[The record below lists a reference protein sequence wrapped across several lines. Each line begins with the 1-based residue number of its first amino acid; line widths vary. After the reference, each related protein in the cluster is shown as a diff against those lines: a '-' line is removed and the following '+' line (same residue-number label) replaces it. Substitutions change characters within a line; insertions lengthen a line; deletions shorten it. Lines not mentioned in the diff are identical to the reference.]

1 MNNGFVSIVL
11 ALILV
16 AGAFL
21 TWLFWDDISGKTKEK
36 IEDNKQEEQVQEPET
51 QEPEAQGLMSIVYD
65 MPIYC

>member
-21 TWLFWDDISGKTKEK
+21 TWLFWDDISGKTKESRVK
-36 IEDNKQEEQVQEPET
+36 IWKK
-51 QEPEAQGLMSIVYD
+51 SILSR
-65 MPIYC
+65 